1 VTDAE
6 PSGGRGGRIWTGLV
20 AQAGALV
27 GIGILVSGAVAT
39 VLARRQTAQFEQEI
53 DRRGSSLLQTLE
65 RHQDLRLAISLHDG
79 GSAQRVVEDVLAS
92 NSDMAYLGVIDT
104 ARKPLAWARRG
115 RAAEHE
121 SAAELGHHA
130 LDQSGALSSGTLRR
144 FTRQVISAG
153 DSGQMGMPGADT
165 GPQTLGFLV
174 MAIGADRVAGAVARQ
189 TFITVAATGAFL
201 LAAFLAFFL
210 LLSRRL
216 GRMVSFAERL
226 ASGDLAANLSVSA
239 RDEVGRLARAL
250 VSLRDSLLDAV
261 QEMKEASNAL
271 ESTSAE
277 VLRGTNQ
284 QLQRTQTQVESVA
297 QTERSVGGLRERF
310 QRAHAAAESVLELAG
325 RSEKSSR
332 SGRDAVQQALVQMTE
347 LGQQVEQTSRVLAQL
362 VDRTLQIARII
373 DAVRDLSSESKMVA
387 LNAAIVA
394 SRSGSAGTGFAV
406 VATEIRALAERS
418 QRATAEVQGIL
429 EEIQRAASATTTV
442 ADESRRRAE
451 GGLAV
456 AKTAGEAIQQ
466 LSEVIERSS
475 SAATE
480 IAGSTREQGFAV
492 DGISR
497 SVADISRAAQEVAA
511 GINHLEQ
518 ASRAIRDHSTRMRTL
533 VERYNTPAGP
543 AKALLVIALLGAA
556 AARGEVVMLAQ
567 RDVPQYAQVAAAFQK
582 VNPQA
587 RVVNVG
593 DGMLVV
599 HDSDVIVAIGSK
611 AFELARAQPGS
622 AAIVAAA
629 VLSPQPGG
637 SHPITAVPMES
648 RAADALD
655 ALRALA
661 PDARKVL
668 ALHPP
673 GDSPMLAEARAA
685 TRGRGLAVEFR
696 ALSDLSGLEA
706 SLRELLQGQQA
717 LWLLPDPRLARPEVA
732 KFLVATCLDRKL
744 PLIGFLAGM
753 AQVGALVAVATDFD
767 AIGREAARLASDLA
781 ARAPSA
787 RSGVPFRFVAGRV
800 VVNGRT
806 AQQLGLSGAPP
817 PGAEMLR

>member
-1 VTDAE
+1 
-6 PSGGRGGRIWTGLV
+6 
-20 AQAGALV
+20 
-27 GIGILVSGAVAT
+27 
-39 VLARRQTAQFEQEI
+39 
-53 DRRGSSLLQTLE
+53 
-65 RHQDLRLAISLHDG
+65 
-79 GSAQRVVEDVLAS
+79 
-92 NSDMAYLGVIDT
+92 
-104 ARKPLAWARRG
+104 
-115 RAAEHE
+115 
-121 SAAELGHHA
+121 
-130 LDQSGALSSGTLRR
+130 
-144 FTRQVISAG
+144 
-153 DSGQMGMPGADT
+153 
-165 GPQTLGFLV
+165 
-174 MAIGADRVAGAVARQ
+174 MAIGADRVSGAVARQ
-189 TFITVAATGAFL
+189 TFVTVAASGAFL

-226 ASGDLAANLSVSA
+226 ASGDLVADLSVST

-250 VSLRDSLLDAV
+250 VSLRDSLLAAV
-261 QEMKEASNAL
+261 REMKEASSAL
-271 ESTSAE
+271 ETTSSE

-284 QLQRTQTQVESVA
+284 QLQKTQVQVESVA
-297 QTERSVGGLRERF
+297 NTERSVDGLRQRF

-332 SGRDAVQQALVQMTE
+332 TGRDAVQQALEQMTE
-347 LGQQVEQTSRVLAQL
+347 LGQQVEQTSRVLGQL
-362 VDRTLQIARII
+362 VDRTSQIARII

-394 SRSGSAGTGFAV
+394 SRAGTAGSGFAV
-406 VATEIRALAERS
+406 VANEIRALAERS

-466 LSEVIERSS
+466 LSEAIERSS

-497 SVADISRAAQEVAA
+497 SVADISRAAEEVAA
-511 GINHLEQ
+511 GINQLEQ

-533 VERYNTPAGP
+533 VERYNTPAGRGGLP
-543 AKALLVIALLGAA
+543 GKLAFVLALLGAT
-556 AARGEVVMLAQ
+556 AARAEVVVLAQ
-567 RDVPQYAQVAAAFQK
+567 PEVAQYAQVATAFQK
-582 VNPQA
+582 VMPQA
-587 RVVNVG
+587 RLADVD
-593 DGMLVV
+593 DGALVV
-599 HDSDVIVAIGSK
+599 RDSDVIVAIGSK
-611 AFELARAQPGS
+611 AFELAKAQPGS

-637 SHPITAVPMES
+637 NHPITAVPMES
-648 RAADALD
+648 RAGDALD

-673 GDSPMLAEARAA
+673 GDSPMLADARAA
-685 TRGRGLAVEFR
+685 AKARGLSVDFR
-696 ALSDLSGLEA
+696 ALGDLSGLEA

-717 LWLLPDPRLARPEVA
+717 LWLLPDARLARPEVA

-744 PLIGFLAGM
+744 PLVGFLAGM
-753 AQVGALVAVATDFD
+753 AQIGALIAVSADFD
-767 AIGREAARLASDLA
+767 AIGREAGKLASDLA

-787 RSGVPFRFVAGRV
+787 RAGVPFRFVAGRV
-800 VVNGRT
+800 LVNGRT
-806 AQQLGLSGAPP
+806 AEQLGLSGDPP
-817 PGAEMLR
+817 AGAEIVH